1 MDFSSLIEGLELNNI
16 GFSEDVI
23 YNTKNDIGDV
33 DNITTFSVSDFQK
46 ELKLNSQKNNKH
58 FHNNTDRF
66 NAYDIAHNCIR
77 SVLFRTFKFP
87 LKDYSDS
94 WLPVKLRT
102 DLGNACHTFIQ
113 SSKIFTE
120 QEVYLRVPSL
130 NISTKI
136 DCLINNNV
144 LVEIKSCNYTD
155 YSAII
160 KNNLPRTKDL
170 YQAVLYKHL
179 LENYLNESSSQVLTS
194 DEIKKYNLPKLKEYD
209 IKVLQFIYVC
219 HELISA
225 EANTIEQDIEFSK
238 RLKKFMN
245 SKNNKFWFI
254 KEIQLDLENFNIE
267 KIENHVVDKLKELKI
282 YYDSKKIP
290 DLNNKYVDPKACF
303 FCLFKEVCRQHI

>member
-16 GFSEDVI
+16 GLLEDNI
-23 YNTKNDIGDV
+23 DNTKIGIG
-33 DNITTFSVSDFQK
+33 NINNIITFSVSDFQK
-46 ELKLNSQKNNKH
+46 ELKLNSQKNNKY

-179 LENYLNESSSQVLTS
+179 LENYLDESASQVLTP
-194 DEIKKYNLPKLKEYD
+194 DEIKKYNL
-209 IKVLQFIYVC
+209 ITR
-219 HELISA
+219 
-225 EANTIEQDIEFSK
+225 N
-238 RLKKFMN
+238 
-245 SKNNKFWFI
+245 
-254 KEIQLDLENFNIE
+254 
-267 KIENHVVDKLKELKI
+267 
-282 YYDSKKIP
+282 
-290 DLNNKYVDPKACF
+290 
-303 FCLFKEVCRQHI
+303 

>member
-46 ELKLNSQKNNKH
+46 ELKLNSQKNNKY

-179 LENYLNESSSQVLTS
+179 LENYLDESSSQVLTS
-194 DEIKKYNLPKLKEYD
+194 DEIKKYNLPKLKKYN

-267 KIENHVVDKLKELKI
+267 KIENHVIDKLKELKM
-282 YYDSKKIP
+282 YYDNKKIP
-290 DLNNKYVDPKACF
+290 DLNNKYVDSKACF